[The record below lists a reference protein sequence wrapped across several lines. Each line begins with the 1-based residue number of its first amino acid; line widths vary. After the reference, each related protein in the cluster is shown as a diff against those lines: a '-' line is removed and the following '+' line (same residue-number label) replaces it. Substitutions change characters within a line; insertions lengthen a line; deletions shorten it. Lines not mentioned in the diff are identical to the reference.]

1 MKLFD
6 EFARSYKAPAG
17 YGEPDFD
24 YLNRSA
30 NEPIV
35 GIRDLLEDWFSRY
48 PTSEKR
54 DLRQRFR
61 SRNESN
67 HSSAFYEMWLHE
79 LMICLGCSVNIHP
92 TLSATNRKPDFLVR
106 SPQGCDFYLEA
117 IYVSG
122 ESVKQAKS
130 NSRQNAFYDSLNY
143 LKSPDFFINLD
154 VKGSPASPVPAKKI
168 RNWLEHELS
177 QLNPRLVDHFLEL
190 RRIDLIPRWR
200 FEHEGWKITCYPTP
214 KPPELRGVPGVR
226 TLATISFGG
235 IIDSESPIR
244 DAVLSKAKRYGV
256 LDLPFVVAVNASDQF
271 ISDRDVLTAL
281 YGSVSGW
288 NEPELLNDSR
298 GVWGSVNRPVW
309 TRVSAVLVT
318 MKLRPC
324 KISGPACLYHNPW
337 PRKPYIGELTRLSQ
351 IIPVNNRLRTQRGEG
366 VGSIL
371 GLPEDLLESH

>member
-6 EFARSYKAPAG
+6 EFARSYQAPAG

-30 NEPIV
+30 NEAIV
-35 GIRDLLEDWFSRY
+35 GIRDLLENWFSRY

-61 SRNESN
+61 SRNEGN
-67 HSSAFYEMWLHE
+67 HSSAFYELWLHE
-79 LMICLGCSVNIHP
+79 LMICLGCSVKVHP
-92 TLSATNRKPDFLVR
+92 TLPATNRKPDFLVR

-117 IYVSG
+117 IHVTG
-122 ESVKQAKS
+122 ESVKPAKS
-130 NSRQNAFYDSLNY
+130 NNRQNALYDSLNY

-154 VKGSPASPVPAKKI
+154 VKGSPASPVPGKKI

-244 DAVLSKAKRYGV
+244 EAVLSKAKRYGV

-298 GVWGSVNRPVW
+298 GVWGSVNRPAW

-324 KISGPACLYHNPW
+324 KTNGPARLYHNPW

-351 IIPVNNRLRTQRGEG
+351 TIPANNRLSSQSGES

-371 GLPEDLLESH
+371 GLPEESP

>member
-6 EFARSYKAPAG
+6 EFARSYQAPAG

-30 NEPIV
+30 NESIV
-35 GIRDLLEDWFSRY
+35 PIRDLLEDWFSRY
-48 PTSEKR
+48 PTPEKR

-67 HSSAFYEMWLHE
+67 HSSAFYELWLHE
-79 LMICLGCSVNIHP
+79 LMICLRCSVKIHP
-92 TLSATNRKPDFLVR
+92 TLSATNRKPDFLVT

-117 IYVSG
+117 IHVTG

-130 NSRQNAFYDSLNY
+130 NSRQNALYDSLNY
-143 LKSPDFFINLD
+143 LESPDFFINLD
-154 VKGSPASPVPAKKI
+154 VKGSPGSPVPGKKI

-177 QLNPRLVDHFLEL
+177 QLNPRLVHHFLEL

-235 IIDSESPIR
+235 IIDSVSPIR

-298 GVWGSVNRPVW
+298 GVWGTVNRPAW

-351 IIPVNNRLRTQRGEG
+351 ILPVNNRLSTQRGER